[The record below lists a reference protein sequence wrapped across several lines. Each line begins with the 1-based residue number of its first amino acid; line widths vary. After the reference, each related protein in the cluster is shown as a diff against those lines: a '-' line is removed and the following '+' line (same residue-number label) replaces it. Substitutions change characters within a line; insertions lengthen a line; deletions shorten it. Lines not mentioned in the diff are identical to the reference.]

1 MKPFGNA
8 VQTAFP
14 KSLIFFLLKFNMV
27 GMFWI
32 VLMCWYQKWFLK
44 NKKTSLACISAWKVI
59 WKAIV
64 TTLSNIQC
72 KRVRRVL
79 FFFREPVFL
88 CYFLYDGSQKW
99 RATVL
104 LEKGIKERTYLWGN
118 ICINWHKEKEK
129 GPGRD
134 LGGKQMRT
142 KQIPC
147 LLLCLVIWIAYLP
160 LNCHPLCTNFR
171 PTLYSGKQLL
181 LI

>member
-1 MKPFGNA
+1 MSKIIFKKWKNIIGMHFGTKSYLKSNRYGTVKHTMQKGKTGFCFFQRTCFPLLFSVWWVTKMK
-8 VQTAFP
+8 
-14 KSLIFFLLKFNMV
+14 SD
-27 GMFWI
+27 
-32 VLMCWYQKWFLK
+32 C
-44 NKKTSLACISAWKVI
+44 
-59 WKAIV
+59 AI
-64 TTLSNIQC
+64 
-72 KRVRRVL
+72 
-79 FFFREPVFL
+79 
-88 CYFLYDGSQKW
+88 G
-99 RATVL
+99 
-104 LEKGIKERTYLWGN
+104 KGIKERTYLWGN

>member
-1 MKPFGNA
+1 MYFGMKSYL
-8 VQTAFP
+8 
-14 KSLIFFLLKFNMV
+14 KSNRYHTVEHTM
-27 GMFWI
+27 
-32 VLMCWYQKWFLK
+32 QKG
-44 NKKTSLACISAWKVI
+44 KTGSV
-59 WKAIV
+59 
-64 TTLSNIQC
+64 
-72 KRVRRVL
+72 
-79 FFFREPVFL
+79 FFREPVFL